1 MKTELYSAVAVL
13 LYIVF
18 LSHSPP
24 RVLRDLLSNEYIAFV
39 VFAAC
44 AYVTLWRSRTVGVLL
59 ILAFILTMTRVTEHL
74 DVPPATPDT
83 PPTETPPTP
92 PTNTPPPPPP
102 PAPSTTPTVDA
113 STTPGMTASTPP
125 TPTTP
130 VTVSATTAPSPAQP
144 PPPIAA
150 PPPPPTAPATPPV
163 PTAPPAPV
171 MSCNIESF
179 ASF

>member
-1 MKTELYSAVAVL
+1 MKTELYAAVAVL

-39 VFAAC
+39 VFALC
-44 AYVTLWRSRTVGVLL
+44 AYVTLWRSRTIGVLL

-74 DVPPATPDT
+74 DVPPPTPDK
-83 PPTETPPTP
+83 PTETPPTP

-102 PAPSTTPTVDA
+102 PVPSTSPTIDS
-113 STTPGMTASTPP
+113 STAPGMAAS

-130 VTVSATTAPSPAQP
+130 VTASATSAPSPAQP

>member
-1 MKTELYSAVAVL
+1 MKTELYLAVAVL

-39 VFAAC
+39 VFVLC

-74 DVPPATPDT
+74 DVPPPDT
-83 PPTETPPTP
+83 DKPVEPSPP
-92 PTNTPPPPPP
+92 NTPPPPSPP
-102 PAPSTTPTVDA
+102 VPSTTPTIDTKTVPRM
-113 STTPGMTASTPP
+113 STSS
-125 TPTTP
+125 TTP

-144 PPPIAA
+144 PPPITTT
-150 PPPPPTAPATPPV
+150 PPPPTAPATPPV